1 MVAGDGVREL
11 VAIMDQLRS
20 PGGSPWDAR
29 QTHQSLVEYLVEETY
44 EVVEAIEGQDSSGL
58 CEELGDLLLQVVF
71 HSRIAAESESAPFD
85 IDDVAAGIVAK
96 LIRRHPHV
104 FATED
109 VDGVD
114 GIESRWQEL
123 KRQEKGRD
131 SVTEGIPS
139 SLPALLFANKVLS
152 RSAHIGAIPQQHL
165 KAESA
170 LAEVRDEEAFGDF
183 LLALVFAGRAHGWD
197 SEMALRAANHR
208 FVDDVKAIELD
219 VNTP

>member
-1 MVAGDGVREL
+1 MLPQESWPNSFVGTR
-11 VAIMDQLRS
+11 
-20 PGGSPWDAR
+20 
-29 QTHQSLVEYLVEETY
+29 TY
-44 EVVEAIEGQDSSGL
+44 
-58 CEELGDLLLQVVF
+58 LLL
-71 HSRIAAESESAPFD
+71 RMWT
-85 IDDVAAGIVAK
+85 GLK
-96 LIRRHPHV
+96 
-104 FATED
+104 
-109 VDGVD
+109 
-114 GIESRWQEL
+114 EL

-208 FVDDVKAIELD
+208 FVDDVKAIELN